1 MIAIQSAEMNMPDPV
16 DVFAA
21 GLFSGR
27 HVLVSG
33 GSSGIGLAVAR
44 GFARRGAQVTATGTS
59 ERKLAALRD
68 NDADSGIRFETLD
81 VRDSD
86 AIRAFAEQLPA
97 LDVLVNA
104 AGVALPDAEFEE
116 DSYLKVID
124 VNLNSV
130 MRLSMAT
137 HAHLRASRGSIIN
150 FASMLSTLA
159 DPAVP
164 AYGASKAG
172 VLGLTRHLAH
182 AFGPEGIR
190 VNAVAPGYHRTDM
203 TAGLWQDP
211 VAEAKIASRSA
222 LKRWGS
228 AEDLVGA
235 CLFLASPAAAF
246 VTGANLVVDGGYLS
260 GTT

>member
-1 MIAIQSAEMNMPDPV
+1 MTPETIKTDPAAS
-16 DVFAA
+16 FAP
-21 GLFSGR
+21 GLFTGR

-44 GFARRGAQVTATGTS
+44 GFARARAQVIATGTS
-59 ERKLAALRD
+59 ERKLAALRGLEGGVQF
-68 NDADSGIRFETLD
+68 DSLA
-81 VRDSD
+81 VRDSA
-86 AIRAFAEQLPA
+86 AIRAFVDRLPA

-104 AGVALPDAEFEE
+104 AGVAKPDHEFEE
-116 DSYLKVID
+116 DAYLEVID

-130 MRLSMAT
+130 MRLSMA
-137 HAHLRASRGSIIN
+137 ARGALRATRGGIIN

-172 VLGLTRHLAH
+172 VLGPTRHLAH

-203 TAGLWQDP
+203 TAGLWQDA
-211 VAEAKIASRSA
+211 VSEAKIAARSA
-222 LKRWGS
+222 LERWGS

-246 VTGANLVVDGGYLS
+246 VTGTELVVDGGYLS